1 MVTISVF
8 NFDIFE
14 NPEPLKLYLCK
25 PNRKI
30 ICCLNGI
37 NIDTVD
43 ISIKLNNQYELS
55 FDYDKYI
62 TIDDKQIKSNGYDSL
77 NIGMEIFVEKI
88 GFFKMKYPPR
98 KYDGDK

>member
-37 NIDTVD
+37 DNETAS
-43 ISIKLNNQYELS
+43 ISVNLNNQ
-55 FDYDKYI
+55 
-62 TIDDKQIKSNGYDSL
+62 
-77 NIGMEIFVEKI
+77 
-88 GFFKMKYPPR
+88 
-98 KYDGDK
+98 